1 MYENCNFH
9 SGKDLSSF
17 KFLISGGAGFIGS
30 HLVQYLME
38 NNAGLVRVID
48 NLETGFLENIEPY
61 LDSPNFEFFNKDIR
75 VFENCVDACK
85 GIDYVSHQAAL
96 GSVPRSIKNPL
107 ATHQA
112 NVDGFLNMLIAAR
125 DCGVKKFVFASSS
138 SVYGDSPALPKIEQ
152 QIGRPLSPYAVTKL
166 TNELYGKIFY
176 DTYNFP
182 VIGFR
187 YFNVFGPRQNPHG
200 AYAAVIPLFI
210 NKLLGNEVPIID
222 GDGLQTRDFTYVENV
237 VQINIKAMLC
247 ENDEAFGQIFNVATG
262 HNYSVLQ
269 MFESMQKT
277 IGTNFNSAHRE
288 TRNGDIRNS
297 LADISKASNLLNY
310 NPTVQFEEGLNRT
323 ITYFKSTSV
332 KQ

>member
-1 MYENCNFH
+1 MYEKCNFH

-17 KFLISGGAGFIGS
+17 KFLVSGGAGFIGS

-48 NLETGFLENIEPY
+48 NLETGFKENLSPY
-61 LDSPNFEFFNKDIR
+61 FNAPNFEFFEKDIR
-75 VFENCVDACK
+75 QFENCLEACK
-85 GIDYVSHQAAL
+85 GIDFVSHQAAL

-112 NVDGFLNMLIAAR
+112 NVDGFLNMLLAAR
-125 DCGVKKFVFASSS
+125 DSGVKKFVFASSS
-138 SVYGDSPALPKIEQ
+138 SVYGDSPILPKVEQ
-152 QIGRPLSPYAVTKL
+152 QIGKPLSPYAVTKY

-187 YFNVFGPRQNPHG
+187 YFNVFGQRQNPHG

-210 NKLLGNEVPIID
+210 NKLLNNEVPVID
-222 GDGLQTRDFTYVENV
+222 GDGLQTRDFTFVENV

-247 ENDEAFGQIFNVATG
+247 ENEEAYGQIFNVATG
-262 HNYSVLQ
+262 FNYSVLD
-269 MFESMQKT
+269 MFENMQKS
-277 IGTNFNSAHRE
+277 IGTTFEPLHRE
-288 TRNGDIRNS
+288 SRNGDVRNS
-297 LADISKASNLLNY
+297 LADISKAKTLLGY
-310 NPTVQFEEGLNRT
+310 DPQVQFNEGLNRT
-323 ITYFKSTSV
+323 INYFKENKSN
-332 KQ
+332 

>member
-1 MYENCNFH
+1 MYENSNFH
-9 SGKDLSSF
+9 SGKDLSSL

-48 NLETGFLENIEPY
+48 NLETGFKENLSPY
-61 LDSPNFEFFNKDIR
+61 LNAPNFEFFEKDIR
-75 VFENCVDACK
+75 VFENCVEACE

-125 DCGVKKFVFASSS
+125 DSNVKKFVFASSS
-138 SVYGDSPALPKIEQ
+138 SVYGDSPILPKVEE
-152 QIGRPLSPYAVTKL
+152 QIGKPLSPYAVTKF

-176 DTYNFP
+176 DTYQFP

-187 YFNVFGPRQNPHG
+187 YFNVFGQRQNPHG

-210 NKLLGNEVPIID
+210 NKLLSNEVPIID
-222 GDGLQTRDFTYVENV
+222 GDGQQTRDFTFIENV
-237 VQINIKAMLC
+237 VQINIKAMLS
-247 ENDEAFGQIFNVATG
+247 ENKDAFGQIFNVATG
-262 HNYSVLQ
+262 HNYSVLH
-269 MFESMQKT
+269 MFDSMQKT
-277 IGTNFNSAHRE
+277 IGTKFESAHRE
-288 TRNGDIRNS
+288 TRSGDIRNS
-297 LADISKASNLLNY
+297 LADISKATNLLNY
-310 NPTVQFEEGLNRT
+310 QPQVQFEEGLERT
-323 ITYFKSTSV
+323 ITYFRELNSK
-332 KQ
+332 